1 MLFFF
6 LNDTFAKVIKKRK
19 NERQMNRLLLDVL
32 DGQQTERPPV
42 WLMRQAGRILPQY
55 RAVRAG
61 LSSFKELV
69 KNTDKAAE
77 VTIQPVD
84 ELGVDAA
91 IVFSDILVIPEA
103 MGLDYELVKNT
114 GPVFS
119 RVIENEKDIDQMGE
133 GDAAAEKIDYVYDVI
148 QEINKRLE
156 NRVPL
161 IGFCGAPW
169 TLFCYMLEGHGSKT
183 FSKARRFLYQHPEQ
197 SKRLLDK
204 ITSVTIA
211 YLTRQIQSGVDVVQI
226 FDSWAGVLGH
236 EKYNEFGLTYIRRI
250 LEGLPEGTRSIV
262 FSKGAYSSLDQLID
276 LPCTALSFDW
286 MRTATELTQKIG
298 HKKVIQGNLD
308 PCVLYGAPEVIE
320 AETKQILSAF
330 DRGHIM
336 NLGHGVYP
344 DTPLEGV
351 RHFVNTVKSY
361 RYDSI

>member
-1 MLFFF
+1 
-6 LNDTFAKVIKKRK
+6 
-19 NERQMNRLLLDVL
+19 MNRLLLDVL
-32 DGQQTERPPV
+32 DGHQTERPPV

-55 RAVRAG
+55 RAVRSKLG
-61 LSSFKELV
+61 SFKELV

-91 IVFSDILVIPEA
+91 ILFSDILVIPEA
-103 MGLDYELVKNT
+103 MGLDYDLVKNV

-119 RVIENEKDIDQMGE
+119 KVIESEKDIDRMGE
-133 GDAAAEKIDYVYDVI
+133 GDEAAQKIDYVYEAI
-148 QEINKRLE
+148 NEINKRLE

-183 FSKARRFLYQHPEQ
+183 FSKARRFLYQYPEQ
-197 SKRLLDK
+197 SKRLLEK
-204 ITSVTIA
+204 ITSVSIA
-211 YLTRQIQSGVDVVQI
+211 YLIRQLQSGVDVVQI

-236 EKYNEFGLTYIRRI
+236 EKYNEFGLPYIKQI
-250 LEGLPEGTRSIV
+250 LDALPEGTRSIV
-262 FSKGAYSSLDQLID
+262 FSKGAYSSLDSLKT

-286 MRTATELTQKIG
+286 MRTASELQREVG
-298 HKKVIQGNLD
+298 GKKVIQGNLD
-308 PCVLYGAPEVIE
+308 PCVLYGSNEVIASE
-320 AETKQILSAF
+320 AKQILNSF
-330 DRGHIM
+330 QGGHIM

-351 RHFVNTVKSY
+351 RHFVNTVKSF

>member
-1 MLFFF
+1 
-6 LNDTFAKVIKKRK
+6 
-19 NERQMNRLLLDVL
+19 MNRLLLDVL
-32 DGQQTERPPV
+32 DGKQTERPPV

-55 RAVRAG
+55 RAVRSK

-91 IVFSDILVIPEA
+91 ILFSDILVIPEA

-119 RVIENEKDIDQMGE
+119 KVIEEQKDIDRLID
-133 GDAAAEKIDYVYDVI
+133 GDAAAQKIDYVYEAIHEV
-148 QEINKRLE
+148 NKRLQK
-156 NRVPL
+156 RVPL

-183 FSKARRFLYQHPEQ
+183 FSKARRFLYQHPDQ
-197 SKRLLDK
+197 SKRLLNK
-204 ITSVTIA
+204 ITSVSIA
-211 YLTRQIQSGVDVVQI
+211 YLTKQLESGVDAVQI

-236 EKYNEFGLTYIRRI
+236 DMYEEFGLPYINRI
-250 LEGLPEGTRSIV
+250 LDGLPEETRSIV
-262 FSKGAYSSLDQLID
+262 FSKGAYSSLERLKN
-276 LPCTALSFDW
+276 LPCTGLSFDW
-286 MRTATELTQKIG
+286 MRNADELRREVAGTKI
-298 HKKVIQGNLD
+298 VQGNLD
-308 PCVLYGAPEVIE
+308 PCVLYGSHAVIE
-320 AETKQILSAF
+320 SEAKKILTAF
-330 DRGHIM
+330 DGNHIM

-351 RHFVNTVKSY
+351 RHFVNTVKSF
-361 RYDSI
+361 RYDSV

>member
-1 MLFFF
+1 
-6 LNDTFAKVIKKRK
+6 
-19 NERQMNRLLLDVL
+19 MNRLLLDVL
-32 DGQQTERPPV
+32 DGHQTERPPV

-55 RAVRAG
+55 RAVRSNLA
-61 LSSFKELV
+61 SFKELV

-91 IVFSDILVIPEA
+91 ILFSDILVIPEA

-114 GPVFS
+114 GPVFNT
-119 RVIENEKDIDQMGE
+119 VIEGQKDIDRMEE
-133 GDAAAEKIDYVYDVI
+133 GDDAAQKIDYVYEAI
-148 QEINKRLE
+148 HEIKARLQ

-183 FSKARRFLYQHPEQ
+183 FSKARRFLYQYPDQ

-211 YLTRQIQSGVDVVQI
+211 YLTRQLESGVDVVQI

-236 EKYNEFGLTYIRRI
+236 EKYNEFGLPYIKQI
-250 LEGLPEGTRSIV
+250 LDGLPDGTRSIV
-262 FSKGAYSSLDQLID
+262 FSKGAYSSLDHLIE

-286 MRTATELTQKIG
+286 MRTAGEIQREVGNRKI
-298 HKKVIQGNLD
+298 IQGNLD
-308 PCVLYGAPEVIE
+308 PCVLYGSKEVIE
-320 AETKQILSAF
+320 SEVKQILTSF
-330 DRGHIM
+330 ERGHIM

-351 RHFVNTVKSY
+351 RHFVNTVKAF
-361 RYDSI
+361 RYDSF